1 MEYQWEIYSF
11 GVEVAHILLL
21 GSPSTSGKITKLVKS
36 YNIQIDNLCQF
47 LPQDRVVE
55 FAGLTAIDLLTHT
68 QRAAAPPEILGH
80 HENLKKLGKRQKEL
94 LTELE
99 IDRNQLTSMEA
110 RQTALQQDV
119 ERLRERQEIIKR
131 IELLDKARPF
141 VKYREA
147 RGLAKDAKDASKVAE
162 RELRELEQQV
172 EPMTEA
178 PKAKRRYQKALER
191 CVAAK
196 KRELEAKEGAVTKF
210 KDDVMGKADDKI
222 TDITDKMDAARSAER
237 SRKQQIAREKEK
249 IARLKKQLE
258 EDPPEVDLAYYNG
271 KIVRILDSMEGL
283 IFG

>member
-1 MEYQWEIYSF
+1 M
-11 GVEVAHILLL
+11 L
-21 GSPSTSGKITKLVKS
+21 GSSSTSGKITKLVKS

-94 LTELE
+94 LNELE

-110 RQTALQQDV
+110 RQAALQQDV

-131 IELLDKARPF
+131 IELLGKARPF

-196 KRELEAKEGAVTKF
+196 RRELEAKEEAVTEF
-210 KDDVMGKADDKI
+210 KDDVMGKADEKI
-222 TDITDKMDAARSAER
+222 TEITNKMDAARSAEQ

-249 IARLKKQLE
+249 IAKLKKQLE

-271 KIVRILDSMEGL
+271 KIVRILDSMAG
-283 IFG
+283 